1 MNGRLSREQ
10 QKMRKLKKTRNQIVE
25 LGAVVLCFIF
35 TGPNLSAA
43 GLRPNV
49 DVIIEA
55 ERHVSPRHI
64 MKNTIFLP
72 LKLTYHIHPTGH
84 DQTITISVPP
94 GASGLDVE
102 HIAPDGTTIGTAIPL
117 EIGWVSRAE
126 TVEIR
131 SPTLETHFNIWICP
145 GASFDFSKLG
155 IYRICYFH
163 PRGGLEEDPNGP
175 VFQSNTLTIACVTQ
189 ERYDQLHMMLSK
201 NPELAL
207 ASYKFKNPPSSTE
220 FPKYRRTDCSLKKIN
235 EFIKE
240 GTKQDEVL
248 LLLGSPDAIYYSTSS
263 EGRRWDEE
271 WFYETSPAGGY
282 YVMFKKGCVVGK
294 GEHGDWNGVTPCGS

>member
-1 MNGRLSREQ
+1 MSKSRDGQLDIIRLS
-10 QKMRKLKKTRNQIVE
+10 I
-25 LGAVVLCFIF
+25 FIMF
-35 TGPNLSAA
+35 LSFARTNLSAA
-43 GLRPNV
+43 GLRPYV

-55 ERHVSPRHI
+55 ERHVCPRHI

-84 DQTITISVPP
+84 DQAITISVPP
-94 GASGLDVE
+94 GASGLHVE
-102 HIAPDGTTIGTAIPL
+102 HIAPDGTTIGTSIPL

-131 SPTLETHFNIWICP
+131 SPTVETHFNIWICP
-145 GASFDFSKLG
+145 GASFDFSELG

-207 ASYKFKNPPSSTE
+207 ASYKFKNPPSAME
-220 FPKYRRTDCSLKKIN
+220 LPKYRRVDYSFKKID

-248 LLLGSPDAIYYSTSS
+248 LLLGSPDAIYYSASS